1 MKIDVEDIDS
11 TKKKVRVSLSSDQVA
26 EKRNSVF
33 REIMGGVSVKGF
45 RKGKVPR
52 HVVESMYGKEV
63 DQETASNLVSETL
76 SEALSQQSLLPVTR
90 PDITE
95 VDEVKV
101 GEEFA
106 YSAEFEV
113 VPDFELSDYSS
124 IPVKK
129 TVRNVTEGD
138 IDAEIQKLRERSAQS
153 RLVEEQR
160 PAGEGD
166 YVFVDYSGEFEDGG
180 TIDDLNRQNVRFLL
194 GEEKAALEFEE
205 NLLGKKAGEEV
216 QFSVSY
222 PQDFLIPEAA
232 GKTVSF
238 TVEINEIH
246 DRICPEAD
254 DDFAKDFN
262 VESISELRKAIK
274 EQLEHLHEDQQLSS
288 MREQIVDSLL
298 SKNQFDIP
306 PSLLEKEEEN
316 LKARFLSDMHK
327 GGVAE
332 PEIGEDVAPRFTE
345 KAAESV
351 RTSIILGRIAQE
363 ENVRVTRKQLNEHID
378 RLAAS
383 YNIPPDQAHK
393 AYEQPGTMEHLESQV
408 RTRGVL
414 DLLLERAQIEEVEPE
429 SAQIDNEQPA

>member
-11 TKKKVRVSLSSDQVA
+11 TRKKIRVSLSSDQVA

-33 REIMGGVSVKGF
+33 RDVMGGVSVKGF

-76 SEALSQQSLLPVTR
+76 SEALAQRSLLPVTR

-95 VDEVKV
+95 MDEVKT
-101 GEEFA
+101 GEDFA

-129 TVRNVTEGD
+129 TVRQVTEED
-138 IDAEIQKLRERSAQS
+138 IDAEVQKLRERSVQS
-153 RLVEEQR
+153 RLIEEDR
-160 PAGEGD
+160 PAKEGD
-166 YVFVDYSGEFEDGG
+166 YVFVDYSGKFEDGE

-194 GEEKAALEFEE
+194 GEEQFAPEFEE
-205 NLLGKKAGEEV
+205 NLLGKKAGEEA

-222 PQDFLIPEAA
+222 PEDFLISEAA

-238 TVEINEIH
+238 TVKINEIH
-246 DRICPEAD
+246 DRVLPEAD
-254 DDFAKDFN
+254 DDFAKDFD
-262 VESISELRKAIK
+262 VEGISELQKAIR
-274 EQLEHLHEDQQLSS
+274 EQLEHLHEDEQLSS
-288 MREQIVDSLL
+288 MRDQIVDDLL
-298 SKNQFDIP
+298 SKNQFDVP
-306 PSLLEKEEEN
+306 PSLLEKEEES
-316 LKARFLSDMHK
+316 LKARFLSDMQR
-327 GGVAE
+327 GGVTE
-332 PEIGEDVAPRFTE
+332 PEIGEDVAPKFTE

-351 RTSIILGRIAQE
+351 RTSIILGRIAQK

-383 YNIPPDQAHK
+383 YNLPPDQVHK
-393 AYEQPGTMEHLESQV
+393 AYEQPGTMEHLESQIK
-408 RTRGVL
+408 TRGVL
-414 DLLLERAQIEEVEPE
+414 DLLLERAQIEEVEGEP
-429 SAQIDNEQPA
+429 AQIDKE

>member
-1 MKIDVEDIDS
+1 MKINIEDIDS
-11 TKKKVRVSLSSDQVA
+11 TRKKIRVSLSSEQVA

-33 REIMGGVSVKGF
+33 RDVMGGVSVKGF

-76 SEALSQQSLLPVTR
+76 SEALAQRSLLPVTR

-95 VDEVKV
+95 MGEVKT

-113 VPDFELSDYSS
+113 VPDFELSDYTS

-129 TVRNVTEGD
+129 TVRQVAEED
-138 IDAEIQKLRERSAQS
+138 IDAEVDKLRERSAQS
-153 RLVEEQR
+153 RLVEEDR
-160 PAGEGD
+160 PAKDGD
-166 YVFVDYSGEFEDGG
+166 YVFVDYSGAFEDGE

-194 GEEKAALEFEE
+194 GEEQFAPEFEE
-205 NLLGKKAGEEV
+205 NLLGKKAGEEAE
-216 QFSVSY
+216 FSVSY
-222 PQDFLIPEAA
+222 PEDFLITEAA

-238 TVEINEIH
+238 TVKVNEIH
-246 DRICPEAD
+246 DRILPEAD
-254 DDFAKDFN
+254 DDFAKDFE
-262 VESISELRKAIK
+262 VEGISELREAIK
-274 EQLEHLHEDQQLSS
+274 EQLERLHEDEQLSS
-288 MREQIVDSLL
+288 MRDQIVDDLL
-298 SKNQFDIP
+298 SKNQFDVP
-306 PSLLEKEEEN
+306 PSLLEKEEES
-316 LKARFLSDMHK
+316 LRERFLSDMQR

-332 PEIGEDVAPRFTE
+332 PEIGEDVAPKFTE

-351 RTSIILGRIAQE
+351 RTSIILGRIAQK

-383 YNIPPDQAHK
+383 YNLPPDQVHK
-393 AYEQPGTMEHLESQV
+393 AYEQPGTMEHLESQI

-414 DLLLERAQIEEVEPE
+414 DLLLEQAQIEEVEPE
-429 SAQIDNEQPA
+429 PAQIDKE

>member
-1 MKIDVEDIDS
+1 MKINIEDIDS
-11 TKKKVRVSLSSDQVA
+11 TRKKISVSLSSKQVA

-33 REIMGGVSVKGF
+33 RDVMGGVSVKGF

-76 SEALSQQSLLPVTR
+76 SEALAQRSLLPVTR

-95 VDEVKV
+95 MGEVKT

-113 VPDFELSDYSS
+113 VPDFELSDYTS

-129 TVRNVTEGD
+129 TVRQVTEDD
-138 IDAEIQKLRERSAQS
+138 IDAEVQKLRERSAQS
-153 RLVEEQR
+153 RLVEEER
-160 PAGEGD
+160 PAKEGD
-166 YVFVDYSGEFEDGG
+166 YVFVDYSGAFEDGE

-194 GEEKAALEFEE
+194 GEEQFAPEFEE
-205 NLLGKKAGEEV
+205 NLLGKKAGEEA

-222 PQDFLIPEAA
+222 PEDFLISEAA

-238 TVEINEIH
+238 TVKVNEIH
-246 DRICPEAD
+246 DRILPEAD
-254 DDFAKDFN
+254 DDFAKDFE
-262 VESISELRKAIK
+262 VEGISELREAIK
-274 EQLEHLHEDQQLSS
+274 EQLERLHEDEQLSS
-288 MREQIVDSLL
+288 MRDQIVDDLL
-298 SKNQFDIP
+298 SKNQFDVP
-306 PSLLEKEEEN
+306 PSLLEKEEES
-316 LKARFLSDMHK
+316 LKARFLSDMQR

-332 PEIGEDVAPRFTE
+332 PEVGEDVAPKFTE

-351 RTSIILGRIAQE
+351 RTSIILGRIAQK

-383 YNIPPDQAHK
+383 YNLPPDQVHK
-393 AYEQPGTMEHLESQV
+393 AYEQPGTMEHLESQI

-414 DLLLERAQIEEVEPE
+414 DLLLEQAQIEEVEPG
-429 SAQIDNEQPA
+429 SAQIDKE

>member
-11 TKKKVRVSLSSDQVA
+11 TRKKIRVSLTSDQVA

-33 REIMGGVSVKGF
+33 RDVMGGVSVKGF

-76 SEALSQQSLLPVTR
+76 SEALAQRSLLPVTR

-95 VDEVKV
+95 MGEVKT
-101 GEEFA
+101 GEDFA

-113 VPDFELSDYSS
+113 IPDFELSDYSS

-129 TVRNVTEGD
+129 TVRQVTEED

-153 RLVEEQR
+153 RLLEEDR
-160 PAGEGD
+160 PAKEGD
-166 YVFVDYSGEFEDGG
+166 YLFVDYSGKFEDGE

-194 GEEKAALEFEE
+194 GEEQFAPEFEE
-205 NLLGKKAGEEV
+205 NLLGKKAGEEA

-222 PQDFLIPEAA
+222 PEDFLIPEAA

-238 TVEINEIH
+238 TVKINEIH
-246 DRICPEAD
+246 DRILPEAD
-254 DDFAKDFN
+254 DDFAKDFD
-262 VESISELRKAIK
+262 VEGISELQKAIK
-274 EQLEHLHEDQQLSS
+274 EQLEHLHEDEQLSS
-288 MREQIVDSLL
+288 MREQIVDDLL
-298 SKNQFDIP
+298 SKNQFDVP
-306 PSLLEKEEEN
+306 PSLLEKEEES
-316 LKARFLSDMHK
+316 LKARFLSDMQR
-327 GGVAE
+327 GGVTE
-332 PEIGEDVAPRFTE
+332 PEIGEDVAPKFTE

-351 RTSIILGRIAQE
+351 RTSIILGRIAQK

-383 YNIPPDQAHK
+383 YNLPPDQVHK
-393 AYEQPGTMEHLESQV
+393 AYEQPGTMEHLESQIK
-408 RTRGVL
+408 TRGVL
-414 DLLLERAQIEEVEPE
+414 DLLLERAQIEEVEGEPT
-429 SAQIDNEQPA
+429 QIDKE

>member
-1 MKIDVEDIDS
+1 MKIDIEDIDS
-11 TKKKVRVSLSSDQVA
+11 TRKKIRVSLSSEQVA

-33 REIMGGVSVKGF
+33 RDVMGGVSVKGF

-76 SEALSQQSLLPVTR
+76 SEALAQRSLLPVTR

-95 VDEVKV
+95 MGEVKT

-113 VPDFELSDYSS
+113 VPDFELSDYTS
-124 IPVKK
+124 IPVRK
-129 TVRNVTEGD
+129 TVRQVAEED
-138 IDAEIQKLRERSAQS
+138 IDAEVDKLRERSAQS
-153 RLVEEQR
+153 RLVEEDR
-160 PAGEGD
+160 PAKDGD
-166 YVFVDYSGEFEDGG
+166 YVFVDYSGAFEDGE

-194 GEEKAALEFEE
+194 GEEQFAPEFEE
-205 NLLGKKAGEEV
+205 NLLGKKAGEEAE
-216 QFSVSY
+216 FSVSY
-222 PQDFLIPEAA
+222 PEDFLITEAA

-238 TVEINEIH
+238 TVKVNEIH
-246 DRICPEAD
+246 DRILPEAD
-254 DDFAKDFN
+254 DDFAKDFE
-262 VESISELRKAIK
+262 VEGISELREAIK
-274 EQLEHLHEDQQLSS
+274 EQLERLHEDEQLSS
-288 MREQIVDSLL
+288 MRDQIVDDLL
-298 SKNQFDIP
+298 SKNQFDVP
-306 PSLLEKEEEN
+306 PSLLEKEEES
-316 LKARFLSDMHK
+316 LRERFLSDMQR

-332 PEIGEDVAPRFTE
+332 PEIGEDVAPKFTE

-351 RTSIILGRIAQE
+351 RTSIILGRIAQK

-383 YNIPPDQAHK
+383 YNLPPDQVHK
-393 AYEQPGTMEHLESQV
+393 AYEQPGTMEHLESQI

-414 DLLLERAQIEEVEPE
+414 DLLLEQAQIEEVEPE
-429 SAQIDNEQPA
+429 PAQIDKE

>member
-11 TKKKVRVSLSSDQVA
+11 TRKKIRVSLSSDQVA

-33 REIMGGVSVKGF
+33 RDVMGGVSVKGF

-76 SEALSQQSLLPVTR
+76 SEALAQRSLLPVTR

-95 VDEVKV
+95 MGEVKT
-101 GEEFA
+101 GEDFA

-129 TVRNVTEGD
+129 TVRQVTEED
-138 IDAEIQKLRERSAQS
+138 IDAEVQKLRERSAQS
-153 RLVEEQR
+153 RLIEEDR
-160 PAGEGD
+160 PAKEGD
-166 YVFVDYSGEFEDGG
+166 YVFVDYSGKFEDGE

-194 GEEKAALEFEE
+194 GEEQFAPEFEE
-205 NLLGKKAGEEV
+205 NLLGKKAGEEA

-222 PQDFLIPEAA
+222 PEDFLISEAA

-238 TVEINEIH
+238 TVKINEIH
-246 DRICPEAD
+246 DRILPEAD
-254 DDFAKDFN
+254 DDFAKDFD
-262 VESISELRKAIK
+262 VEGISELQKAIK
-274 EQLEHLHEDQQLSS
+274 EQLEHLHEDEQLSS
-288 MREQIVDSLL
+288 MREQIVDDLL
-298 SKNQFDIP
+298 SKNQFDVP
-306 PSLLEKEEEN
+306 PSLLEKEEES
-316 LKARFLSDMHK
+316 LKARFLSDMQR
-327 GGVAE
+327 GGVTE
-332 PEIGEDVAPRFTE
+332 PEIGEDVAPKFTE

-351 RTSIILGRIAQE
+351 RTSIILGRIAQK

-383 YNIPPDQAHK
+383 YNLPSDQVHK
-393 AYEQPGTMEHLESQV
+393 AYEQPGTMEHLESQIK
-408 RTRGVL
+408 TRGVL
-414 DLLLERAQIEEVEPE
+414 DLLLERAQIEEVEGEP
-429 SAQIDNEQPA
+429 AQIDKE

>member
-1 MKIDVEDIDS
+1 MKINIEDIDS
-11 TKKKVRVSLSSDQVA
+11 TRKKISVSLSSKQVA

-33 REIMGGVSVKGF
+33 RDVMGGVSVKGF

-76 SEALSQQSLLPVTR
+76 SEALAQRSLLPVTR

-95 VDEVKV
+95 MGEVKT

-113 VPDFELSDYSS
+113 VPDFELSDYTS

-129 TVRNVTEGD
+129 TVRQVSEED
-138 IDAEIQKLRERSAQS
+138 IDAEVDKLRERSAQS
-153 RLVEEQR
+153 RLVEEDR
-160 PAGEGD
+160 PAKDGD
-166 YVFVDYSGEFEDGG
+166 YVFVDYSGAFEDGE

-194 GEEKAALEFEE
+194 GEEQFAPEFEE
-205 NLLGKKAGEEV
+205 NLLGKKAGEEAE
-216 QFSVSY
+216 FSVSY
-222 PQDFLIPEAA
+222 PEDFLITEAA

-238 TVEINEIH
+238 TVKVNEIH
-246 DRICPEAD
+246 DRILPEAD
-254 DDFAKDFN
+254 DDFAKDFE
-262 VESISELRKAIK
+262 VEGISELREAIK
-274 EQLEHLHEDQQLSS
+274 EQLERLHEDEQLSS
-288 MREQIVDSLL
+288 MRDQIVDDLL
-298 SKNQFDIP
+298 SKNQFDVP
-306 PSLLEKEEEN
+306 PSLLEKEEES
-316 LKARFLSDMHK
+316 LRERFLSDMQR

-332 PEIGEDVAPRFTE
+332 PEIGEDVASKFTE

-351 RTSIILGRIAQE
+351 RTSIILGRIAQK

-383 YNIPPDQAHK
+383 YNLPPDQVHK
-393 AYEQPGTMEHLESQV
+393 AYEQPGTMEHLESQI

-414 DLLLERAQIEEVEPE
+414 DLLLEQAQIEEVEPE
-429 SAQIDNEQPA
+429 PAQIDKE

>member
-1 MKIDVEDIDS
+1 MKINIEDIDS
-11 TKKKVRVSLSSDQVA
+11 TRKKIRVSLSPEQVA

-33 REIMGGVSVKGF
+33 RDVMGGVSVKGF

-76 SEALSQQSLLPVTR
+76 SEALAQRSLLPVTR

-95 VDEVKV
+95 MGEVKT

-113 VPDFELSDYSS
+113 IPDFELSDYTS

-129 TVRNVTEGD
+129 TVRRVTKED
-138 IDAEIQKLRERSAQS
+138 IDAEVQKLRERSVQS
-153 RLVEEQR
+153 RLVEEDR
-160 PAGEGD
+160 PAKEGD
-166 YVFVDYSGEFEDGG
+166 YVFVDYSGAFEDGE

-194 GEEKAALEFEE
+194 GEEQAAPEFEE
-205 NLLGKKAGEEV
+205 NLLGKKAGEETE
-216 QFSVSY
+216 FSVSY
-222 PQDFLIPEAA
+222 PEDFLIPEAA

-238 TVEINEIH
+238 TVKINEIH
-246 DRICPEAD
+246 DRILPEAD
-254 DDFAKDFN
+254 DGFAKDFD
-262 VESISELRKAIK
+262 VEGISELRELIK
-274 EQLEHLHEDQQLSS
+274 EQLEHLHEDEQLSS
-288 MREQIVDSLL
+288 MREQIVDDLL

-306 PSLLEKEEEN
+306 PSLLEKEEES
-316 LKARFLSDMHK
+316 LKARFLSDMQR

-332 PEIGEDVAPRFTE
+332 PEIGEDVAPKFTE

-351 RTSIILGRIAQE
+351 RTSIILGRIAQK
-363 ENVRVTRKQLNEHID
+363 ENVRVTRKQLNDHID

-383 YNIPPDQAHK
+383 YNLPPDQVHK
-393 AYEQPGTMEHLESQV
+393 AYEQPGTMEHLESQIK
-408 RTRGVL
+408 TRGVL
-414 DLLLERAQIEEVEPE
+414 DLLLEQARIEEVEGE
-429 SAQIDNEQPA
+429 AAQIDKE

>member
-1 MKIDVEDIDS
+1 MKINIEDIDS
-11 TKKKVRVSLSSDQVA
+11 TRKKIRVSLSSEQVA

-33 REIMGGVSVKGF
+33 RDVMGGVSVKGF

-76 SEALSQQSLLPVTR
+76 SEALAQRSLLPVTR

-95 VDEVKV
+95 MGEVKT

-113 VPDFELSDYSS
+113 VPDFELSDYTS

-129 TVRNVTEGD
+129 TVRQVAEED
-138 IDAEIQKLRERSAQS
+138 IDAEVDKLRERSAQS
-153 RLVEEQR
+153 RLVEEDR
-160 PAGEGD
+160 PAKDGD
-166 YVFVDYSGEFEDGG
+166 YVFVDYSGAFEDGE

-194 GEEKAALEFEE
+194 GEEQFAPEFEE
-205 NLLGKKAGEEV
+205 NLLGKKAGEEAE
-216 QFSVSY
+216 FSVSY
-222 PQDFLIPEAA
+222 PEDFLITEAA

-238 TVEINEIH
+238 TVKVNEIH
-246 DRICPEAD
+246 DRILPEAD
-254 DDFAKDFN
+254 DDFAKDFE
-262 VESISELRKAIK
+262 VEGISELREAIK
-274 EQLEHLHEDQQLSS
+274 EQLERLHEDEQLSS
-288 MREQIVDSLL
+288 MRDQIVDDLL
-298 SKNQFDIP
+298 SKNQFDVP
-306 PSLLEKEEEN
+306 PSLLEKEEES
-316 LKARFLSDMHK
+316 LRERFLSDMQR

-332 PEIGEDVAPRFTE
+332 PEIGEDVAPKFTE
-345 KAAESV
+345 KASESV
-351 RTSIILGRIAQE
+351 RTSIILGRIAQK

-383 YNIPPDQAHK
+383 YNLPPDQVHK
-393 AYEQPGTMEHLESQV
+393 AYEQPGTMEHLESQI

-429 SAQIDNEQPA
+429 PAQIDKE

>member
-1 MKIDVEDIDS
+1 MKIDIKDIDS
-11 TKKKVRVSLSSDQVA
+11 TRKKIRVSLSSEQVT

-33 REIMGGVSVKGF
+33 RDVMGGVSVKGF

-76 SEALSQQSLLPVTR
+76 SEALAERSLLPVTR

-95 VDEVKV
+95 MDEVKI

-129 TVRNVTEGD
+129 TVRQTTEED
-138 IDAEIQKLRERSAQS
+138 VDAEVDKLRERSAQS
-153 RLVEEQR
+153 RLTEEDR
-160 PAGEGD
+160 PAKDGD
-166 YVFVDYSGEFEDGG
+166 YVFVDYSGTFEDGE

-194 GEEKAALEFEE
+194 GEEQFAPEFEE
-205 NLLGKKAGEEV
+205 NLLGKKAGEEAE
-216 QFSVSY
+216 FSVPY
-222 PQDFLIPEAA
+222 PEDFLITEAA

-238 TVEINEIH
+238 TVKVNEIH
-246 DRICPEAD
+246 DRILPEAD
-254 DDFAKDFN
+254 DDFAKDFD
-262 VESISELRKAIK
+262 VESISELREAIK
-274 EQLEHLHEDQQLSS
+274 EQLERLHEDEQLSS
-288 MREQIVDSLL
+288 MRDQIVDDLL
-298 SKNQFDIP
+298 SKNQFDVP
-306 PSLLEKEEEN
+306 PSLLEKEEES
-316 LKARFLSDMHK
+316 LRERFLSDMQR
-327 GGVAE
+327 GGVSE
-332 PEIGEDVAPRFTE
+332 PEIGEDVAPKFTE
-345 KAAESV
+345 KASESV
-351 RTSIILGRIAQE
+351 RTSIILGRIAQK

-383 YNIPPDQAHK
+383 YNLPPDQVHK
-393 AYEQPGTMEHLESQV
+393 AYEQPGTMEHLESQI

-429 SAQIDNEQPA
+429 PAQIDKE

>member
-1 MKIDVEDIDS
+1 MKIDVEHIDS
-11 TKKKVRVSLSSDQVA
+11 TRKKIRVSLSSDQVA

-33 REIMGGVSVKGF
+33 RDVMGGVSVKGF

-63 DQETASNLVSETL
+63 DQETASSLVSETL
-76 SEALSQQSLLPVTR
+76 SEALAERSLLPVTR

-95 VDEVKV
+95 MGEVKT

-129 TVRNVTEGD
+129 TVRQVTEED
-138 IDAEIQKLRERSAQS
+138 IDAEVQKLREKSAQS
-153 RLVEEQR
+153 RLIEENR
-160 PAGEGD
+160 PAREGD
-166 YVFVDYSGEFEDGG
+166 YVFVDYSGAFEDGE
-180 TIDDLNRQNVRFLL
+180 TIDDLNRQNVKFLL
-194 GEEKAALEFEE
+194 GEEQFAPEFEE
-205 NLLGKKAGEEV
+205 NLLGRKAGEEA

-222 PQDFLIPEAA
+222 PEDFLISEAA

-238 TVEINEIH
+238 TVKVNEIH
-246 DRICPEAD
+246 DRILPEAD
-254 DDFAKDFN
+254 DDFAKDFD
-262 VESISELRKAIK
+262 VEGISELRGAIK
-274 EQLEHLHEDQQLSS
+274 EQLEHLHEDEQLSS
-288 MREQIVDSLL
+288 MREQIVDDLL
-298 SKNQFDIP
+298 SKNQFDVP
-306 PSLLEKEEEN
+306 PSLLEKEEES
-316 LKARFLSDMHK
+316 LKTRFLSDMQR

-332 PEIGEDVAPRFTE
+332 PEIGEEVAPKFTE

-351 RTSIILGRIAQE
+351 RTSIILGRIAQK

-383 YNIPPDQAHK
+383 YNLPPDQVHK
-393 AYEQPGTMEHLESQV
+393 AYEQPGTREHLESQI

-414 DLLLERAQIEEVEPE
+414 DLLLERAQVEEVEPE
-429 SAQIDNEQPA
+429 SAQIDKE